1 MRPDLREALVRFAA
15 APRALV
21 ALDFDGTI
29 SHLVQEPGSARP
41 VAGALAQLERLAR
54 APGTDIA
61 LVSGR
66 ARADLA
72 GVSGAAELALLV
84 GSHGQEVGTDVALTA
99 DEHQRLAALRAAV
112 TAGPG
117 TLHGVRVED
126 KPAGLAVHVRG
137 CDPEVAQAAV
147 REVEGIAAQDPA
159 AHCLEGKMVVEVS
172 VRPLDKGSA
181 LRMLID
187 GDPGRTVLFAGDDV
201 TDEAALRV
209 LRGGDVGIKVGP
221 GRTSARFRVPDP
233 EGMVEVL
240 ALVGRLRESGP
251 PD

>member
-1 MRPDLREALVRFAA
+1 MRPDLRRALVEFAA
-15 APRALV
+15 SPRVLV

-29 SHLVQEPGSARP
+29 SHLVPEPGAARP
-41 VAGALAQLERLAR
+41 VAGALAQLERLTQ
-54 APGTDIA
+54 APATDIA

-84 GSHGQEVGTDVALTA
+84 GSHGQEVGAEVALTT
-99 DEHQRLAALRAAV
+99 DESQRLAALRAAV
-112 TAGPG
+112 AACPG
-117 TLHGVRVED
+117 RRPGVRVED

-137 CDPEVAQAAV
+137 CDQQVAEATVA
-147 REVEGIAAQDPA
+147 EVEGIAAQDPA

-181 LRMLID
+181 LRMLIHE
-187 GDPGRTVLFAGDDV
+187 DPGRSVLFAGDDV

-209 LRGGDVGIKVGP
+209 LRGGDVGIKVGSGP
-221 GRTSARFRVPDP
+221 TGARFRVPDP
-233 EGMVEVL
+233 EAMVEVL
-240 ALVGRLRESGP
+240 TLVGQLREQGTP
-251 PD
+251 G

>member
-1 MRPDLREALVRFAA
+1 MTPDLREALVRFAA
-15 APRALV
+15 ARRVLV

-29 SHLVQEPGSARP
+29 SHLVPVPGAARP
-41 VAGALAQLERLAR
+41 VPGALAQLERLSA
-54 APGTDIA
+54 APGTDVA

-84 GSHGQEVGTDVALTA
+84 GSHGQEAGAEVALDA

-112 TAGPG
+112 ADGPG
-117 TLHGVRVED
+117 SLPGVRVED

-137 CDPEVAQAAV
+137 CDPEVARAAV
-147 REVEGIAAQDPA
+147 TAVEDIAAREPSV
-159 AHCLEGKMVVEVS
+159 HCLEGKMVVEVS

-181 LRMLID
+181 LRMLIEA
-187 GDPGRTVLFAGDDV
+187 DPGRSVLFAGDDV

-209 LRGGDVGIKVGP
+209 LRGQDVGIKVGSGP
-221 GRTSARFRVPDP
+221 SGARFRVPDP
-233 EGMVEVL
+233 DGMVEVL
-240 ALVGRLRESGP
+240 ALVGRLRESAPGG
-251 PD
+251 

>member
-1 MRPDLREALVRFAA
+1 MTPDLREALVRFAA
-15 APRALV
+15 SPRVLV

-29 SHLVQEPGSARP
+29 SHLVPVPGAARP
-41 VAGALAQLERLAR
+41 VPGALAQLERLSR
-54 APGTDIA
+54 APATDIA

-84 GSHGQEVGTDVALTA
+84 GSHGQEVGSDVALAA
-99 DEHQRLAALRAAV
+99 DEHQLLAALRAAV
-112 TAGPG
+112 AAGPG
-117 TLHGVRVED
+117 TLPGVRVED

-137 CDPEVAQAAV
+137 SDPEVARAAV
-147 REVEGIAAQDPA
+147 IAVEDIAAREPSV
-159 AHCLEGKMVVEVS
+159 HCLEGKMVIELS

-181 LRMLID
+181 LRMLIET
-187 GDPGRTVLFAGDDV
+187 DPGRSVLFAGDDV
-201 TDEAALRV
+201 TDEAALRA
-209 LRGGDVGIKVGP
+209 LRGQDVGIKVGSGP
-221 GRTSARFRVPDP
+221 SGAQFRVPDP

-251 PD
+251 GD